1 MKPMGPTSS
10 PWTAEDRDGAIA
22 ALDQAKTMRVMVVGD
37 LMVDQ
42 YLLGGV
48 ERISPE
54 APVPIL
60 RATTRERRPGGAAN
74 VALNLRSLRCQVT
87 LGGIIG
93 DDDAGRDLKANLAQ
107 SGMVTDGIVAVKGRP
122 TTLKTRVMSGGQHLI
137 RVDEEVDTDLDSQG
151 AQLLLSAI
159 CAALDTLTHHAILL
173 EDYDKGALSPE
184 VIAGVL
190 SEAKSRGIPV
200 SVDPKFR
207 HFQLFKEVALFKPNL
222 KELKEGLGLQWES
235 DDHNARLTGIETGLQ
250 QLESLLRPDSIL
262 LTLSEH
268 GVRIRHSGQDAQ
280 HPAHPR
286 EILDVSGAGDTV
298 IAVATVLLAAGLS
311 YSALAAVA
319 NLAGG
324 LVCET
329 PGVVPI
335 DAEALRQEI
344 QRLPLS

>member
-137 RVDEEVDTDLDSQG
+137 RVDEEVDTDLDSQD

-235 DDHNARLTGIETGLQ
+235 DNHNARLTGIETGLQ